1 MPFTRLTDSASLK
14 YRRAQY
20 HYRCL
25 HREYMRL
32 QSRNLRL
39 GPQRHEIRAGE
50 GTMIEPRIQPD
61 AHWGVLIGD
70 CLQNLRAALDHAAFQ
85 LATEPTRSSEADNIT
100 FPIFDD
106 AKKFEAWKKKQAWIS
121 AIDPQAVSI
130 IDSLQPSGTLA
141 SHEHILWMLYRL
153 SNIDKHR
160 TVHIAALG
168 IGQIA
173 SSHPFVIQREDR
185 ETGTVVIAS
194 TLDAANP
201 NIHLQMTI
209 EVIFTEGVDI
219 AQLPV
224 FPTLNRIGRMVS
236 DAMNRLRPYMAK

>member
-1 MPFTRLTDSASLK
+1 MTLTRFTDSASMK

-32 QSRNLRL
+32 QGRNLRL

-50 GTMIEPRIQPD
+50 GTMIEPRIQPN
-61 AHWGVLIGD
+61 ARWGVLIGD
-70 CLQNLRAALDHAAFQ
+70 CIQNLRAAMDHAAFQ
-85 LATEPTRSSEADNIT
+85 LVSEPTRSSEADNIT
-100 FPIFDD
+100 FPIFDN
-106 AKKFEAWKKKQAWIS
+106 AKKFEAWKKKQAWIG

-130 IDSLQPSGTLA
+130 IDSLQPGGTLA
-141 SHEHILWMLYRL
+141 PHEHILWKLYRL

-160 TVHIAALG
+160 TVHVAALG
-168 IGQIA
+168 IGQLA
-173 SSHPFVIQREDR
+173 SSHPFVIQEEDR

-209 EVIFTEGVDI
+209 EVIFAEGVDV

-236 DAMNRLRPYMAK
+236 DALNRLRRYMV

>member
-50 GTMIEPRIQPD
+50 GTMIEPRIHPD
-61 AHWGVLIGD
+61 TRWGVLIG
-70 CLQNLRAALDHAAFQ
+70 
-85 LATEPTRSSEADNIT
+85 
-100 FPIFDD
+100 
-106 AKKFEAWKKKQAWIS
+106 WKKKQAWIS

-160 TVHIAALG
+160 TVHVAALG

-185 ETGTVVIAS
+185 ETGAVVIAS
-194 TLDAANP
+194 TLDADNP

-209 EVIFTEGVDI
+209 EVIFTEGVDV
-219 AQLPV
+219 AKLPV

-236 DAMNRLRPYMAK
+236 DAMNRLRRYMV

>member
-1 MPFTRLTDSASLK
+1 MAFTRLTDSASMK

-25 HREYMRL
+25 HGEYMRL

-39 GPQRHEIRAGE
+39 GPQRHEIRPGE
-50 GTMIEPRIQPD
+50 GRLIEPRIQPN
-61 AHWGVLIGD
+61 ARWGVLIGD
-70 CLQNLRAALDHAAFQ
+70 CIQNLRAALDHAAFQ
-85 LATEPTRSSEADNIT
+85 LVSEPTRSTEPDSIT
-100 FPIFDD
+100 FPIFDNP
-106 AKKFEAWKKKQAWIS
+106 KVFEAWKKKQAWIN

-130 IDSLQPSGTLA
+130 IDSLQPGGTL
-141 SHEHILWMLYRL
+141 SPHEHILWKLYRL

-160 TVHIAALG
+160 TVHVAALG

-201 NIHLQMTI
+201 NVHLQMTI
-209 EVIFTEGVDI
+209 EVIFIEGADI

-224 FPTLNRIGRMVS
+224 FPTLNQIGKTVS
-236 DAMNRLRPYMAK
+236 DALNRLRRYMV